1 MKYVLPIVLLGLLC
15 GCASQPISV
24 AASKEVPPDRVLST
38 PAIIATGLADG
49 GHVVVV
55 RDPISGGKGPQ
66 LRLSIDGQAVAD
78 LEPTERYEVFLPEG
92 EYILSIIPIPNR
104 LSQFTSI
111 ETAVT
116 ITKGQQY
123 RFRAG
128 YAPYSFFL
136 QRTAQFGR

>member
-1 MKYVLPIVLLGLLC
+1 MKYLLAIVLFVLLC
-15 GCASQPISV
+15 GCASQPISL
-24 AASKEVPPDRVLST
+24 ADSKEVPPDRILSVPAKLATSVL
-38 PAIIATGLADG
+38 DG
-49 GHVVVV
+49 GHVIVV

-78 LEPTERYEVFLPEG
+78 LEPTERYEVFLQEG
-92 EYILSIIPIPNR
+92 EYILSILPIPNR
-104 LSQFTSI
+104 LSQFTST

-116 ITKGQQY
+116 IKKGQQY

-136 QRTAQFGR
+136 QRTAL